1 MLSYFHE
8 GVKRMGKFEVLLDE
22 HLKRLGLTQ
31 TQFAERIGVTQSVLS
46 EFKRGR
52 RDVIN
57 KPLLD
62 KVMTELK
69 LTKIDDIIR
78 YIPDEK

>member
-1 MLSYFHE
+1 
-8 GVKRMGKFEVLLDE
+8 MGKFVVVLDD

-31 TQFAERIGVTQSVLS
+31 TQFAEQLGISQSVIS
-46 EFKRGR
+46 DFKRGR

-62 KVMTELK
+62 KIMTALK
-69 LTKIDDIIR
+69 LTKIDDIIK
-78 YIPDEK
+78 YIPDEKE